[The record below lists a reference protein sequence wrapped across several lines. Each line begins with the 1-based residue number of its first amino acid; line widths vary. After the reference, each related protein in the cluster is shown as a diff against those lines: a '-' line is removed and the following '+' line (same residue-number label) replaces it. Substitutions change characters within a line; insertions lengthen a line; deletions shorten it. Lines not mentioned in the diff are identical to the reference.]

1 MTPDREVRCVS
12 ATPRCVVP
20 GSCAAI
26 ADAFGVTSFAY
37 SIGNDYEFRCIHFRC
52 GVSAK
57 PLHIGRT
64 IIRQTVAR
72 KGLPKPFADRQL

>member
-1 MTPDREVRCVS
+1 MS
-12 ATPRCVVP
+12 GA

-26 ADAFGVTSFAY
+26 ADAFGVNNFAY

-52 GVSAK
+52 GVSLLFCK
-57 PLHIGRT
+57 NLYVGRT
-64 IIRQTVAR
+64 IIRQTR